1 MSARLARSL
10 TQIKGSSS
18 RDAHLFAVTAL
29 AGGSHMAK
37 AETSVPAKTEGEAS
51 AGGLAEWPRFGV
63 LRREIDRLFEDFDLG
78 SRMPFRRTLRD
89 MEPFWR
95 RDMTWAAPAVDM
107 VERDNEYELTAEL
120 PGMDEKDIELKVGN
134 GMLTI
139 KGEKQEQKEEKKK
152 DFFLSERRY
161 GSFHRSF
168 RLPEGI
174 DVTKIEATAK
184 KGILTVKLPKT
195 PEAQKPEKK
204 IEVKAAG

>member
-18 RDAHLFAVTAL
+18 RAAHLFAVTAL
-29 AGGSHMAK
+29 AGGTHMAK

-51 AGGLAEWPRFGV
+51 AAGLTEWPRFGA

-78 SRMPFRRTLRD
+78 SRMPFRRALQD

-95 RDMTWAAPAVDM
+95 RDMTWTAPAVDM
-107 VERDNEYELTAEL
+107 VEKDKEYELTAEL
-120 PGMDEKDIELKVGN
+120 PGMDEKDIELKIGN

-139 KGEKQEQKEEKKK
+139 KGEKQEQREEKKK

-168 RLPEGI
+168 RLPEGV
-174 DVTKIEATAK
+174 DADKIAATVK
-184 KGILTVKLPKT
+184 KGILTVTLPKT
-195 PEAQKPEKK
+195 AEAQKPEKK
-204 IEVKAAG
+204 IEVKAAR